1 VAPGRHN
8 GGMTVTPTGLIDGER
23 HQLTW
28 ADGALT
34 GDERATVEAEAVVE
48 AAVPVGLPGHGR
60 VPPTLDPDDMVGVLG
75 VLDAVFDPGTCE
87 LDVVDGPADCGI
99 EYPEGAV

>member
-1 VAPGRHN
+1 VLSGRCGARAPQWGHDRHRDR
-8 GGMTVTPTGLIDGER
+8 PHR
-23 HQLTW
+23 R
-28 ADGALT
+28 GAP
-34 GDERATVEAEAVVE
+34 
-48 AAVPVGLPGHGR
+48 PVGLPGHGR